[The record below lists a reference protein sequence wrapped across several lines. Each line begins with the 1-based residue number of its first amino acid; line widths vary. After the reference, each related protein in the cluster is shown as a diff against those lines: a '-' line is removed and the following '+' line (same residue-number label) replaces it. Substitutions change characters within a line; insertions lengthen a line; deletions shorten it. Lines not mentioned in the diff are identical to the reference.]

1 MSIYPSH
8 GWNAEYCAQDDF
20 QRHYDADLKAHESAP
35 IQAPICIRSPLC
47 ITAPRILSDIR
58 WREEQRYRLMAPVGS
73 RILLRRSIQD
83 GVVQDTM
90 MIRVNTPY
98 RWECM
103 YVLYLDGEASPLPV
117 PSKKRKCTD
126 F

>member
-1 MSIYPSH
+1 MSYI
-8 GWNAEYCAQDDF
+8 WNAEPFAQDDF
-20 QRHYDADLKAHESAP
+20 QRQYDAELEAHELATFKAP
-35 IQAPICIRSPLC
+35 SCVCSPRC
-47 ITAPRILSDIR
+47 MGVPRILPDSR

-90 MIRVNTPY
+90 MIRVNAPY
-98 RWECM
+98 RWECT